1 MIKKHFKTLI
11 LTSVITLLPIVAGL
25 ILWDK
30 LPEQMPMHF
39 NIEGEADGYASKAF
53 AVLGFPVIMVA
64 LQWLC
69 AFLTDFDPKMKN
81 SGKKQTVLVL
91 WIIPAISLL
100 LHTIIYAYALGKEF
114 NTIAPI
120 ILFFG
125 LFFVIIGNYLPKMSQ
140 SYTVGIKFPWTL
152 KSEANWNYTHR
163 VSGKVW
169 VAGGLFL
176 MATSFL
182 NLVWLYLAIFA
193 IMLAVPII
201 ASYRFHK
208 KENKA

>member
-1 MIKKHFKTLI
+1 MIKKNLKTLI
-11 LTSVITLLPIVAGL
+11 LTSLIALLPIVAGL

-39 NIEGEADGYASKAF
+39 DISGNADGYASKAF
-53 AVLGFPVIMVA
+53 AVFGFPALMVA

-69 AFLTDFDPKMKN
+69 AFLTGLDQKSKN
-81 SGKKQTVLVL
+81 FSKKTTVLVL
-91 WIIPAISLL
+91 WIIPALSLL
-100 LHTIIYAYALGKEF
+100 LYTIIYAYSLGKEF
-114 NTIAPI
+114 NTITPI

-125 LFFVIIGNYLPKMSQ
+125 LFFVITGNYMPKLSQ

-152 KSEANWNYTHR
+152 NSEANWTYTHR
-163 VSGKVW
+163 ISGKVW
-169 VAGGLFL
+169 VAGGFL
-176 MATSFL
+176 LIATAFL

-193 IMLAVPII
+193 IMVAVPVI

-208 KENKA
+208 KENKQ